1 MAKVET
7 AFRDDQREGM
17 AAALTPAEK
26 KLLKKEKEFYKKHP
40 PSTLRLTPL
49 EGRTKYGM
57 PMYLDQHGERHSESS
72 VTFSVEINGKRK
84 WVTVPSI
91 WPGESSPTGSNE
103 LTGRYWKQD
112 KLVPFVKGNL
122 SIDKKSFVN
131 PLTKEKMPLF
141 DTAPEAEKFA
151 IQRDMSLQ

>member
-1 MAKVET
+1 MADAQT
-7 AFRDDQREGM
+7 IFRPDQRKEM
-17 AAALTPAEK
+17 ATALNPDEK

-40 PSTLRLTPL
+40 FSTLRLTPL

-57 PMYLDQHGERHSESS
+57 PMYLDQHGARHSESS
-72 VTFSVEINGKRK
+72 VTFSVEINGKKK

-91 WPGESSPTGSNE
+91 WPGGSGPTGSNE
-103 LTGRYWKQD
+103 LTGRYWEQD

-122 SIDKKSFVN
+122 STDKKSFVN
-131 PLTKEKMPLF
+131 PITKEKMPLF